1 MRRRRRSTT
10 LTGAALDDELY
21 ELAMA
26 AVWMESPLALFN
38 AEISRRLR
46 QAFHSI
52 QIRPSAPHYT
62 SIQLRS
68 IDSHP
73 DNNGTL
79 IAGRQGKVRFHCCLV
94 SCAVECICMLFDR
107 IRLNIL
113 NGQKRCVKAVRA
125 ASTLK
130 TTASRVYARVRL
142 HFLEGAAANLS
153 FCNLWIAEKMVH
165 LADADLAKPER
176 IHIPREPGAPRRPSE
191 LARRRHQSLQPVL
204 TQSEDVPARP
214 HPTPYPTRGKYS
226 LWCRLD
232 SEQRADMF

>member
-130 TTASRVYARVRL
+130 TTASRVCARVRL

-153 FCNLWIAEKMVH
+153 FCKVL
-165 LADADLAKPER
+165 DR
-176 IHIPREPGAPRRPSE
+176 REDGAS
-191 LARRRHQSLQPVL
+191 RRRGPGEAREDTYSSRAWSSSTAERTCQKKASKL
-204 TQSEDVPARP
+204 TARS
-214 HPTPYPTRGKYS
+214 YAVGGRAGKAAS
-226 LWCRLD
+226 HAVSNTW
-232 SEQRADMF
+232 